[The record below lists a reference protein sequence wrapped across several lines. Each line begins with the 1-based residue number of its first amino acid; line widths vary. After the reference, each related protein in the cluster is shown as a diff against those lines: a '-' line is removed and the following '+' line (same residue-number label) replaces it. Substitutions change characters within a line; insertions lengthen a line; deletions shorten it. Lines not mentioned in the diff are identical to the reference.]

1 MNLEIYVATHKQFQ
15 EKLPKIYKPI
25 LVGSFNK
32 NINEYIRDDTGENQ
46 ISEKNDNYCELTGLY
61 WILKNVNIDYIG
73 LCNYRRYFKGK
84 KNKFIEKDEVND
96 ILKKYDIIL
105 PTRWVYL
112 NTVYDDYEKKHHI
125 KDLLL
130 CKKIIEK
137 KYPKY
142 LKSFDKVVNRNY
154 IFLYNMFICKKEV
167 IDEYFE
173 WIFDIL
179 GELEK
184 IIDISNYDQYQKRIY
199 GFLSERLFNVWL
211 DYKNLKFKEINVI
224 KIGESNWKQFII
236 RSKNTIKR
244 FMNKVKND

>member
-1 MNLEIYVATHKQFQ
+1 
-15 EKLPKIYKPI
+15 
-25 LVGSFNK
+25 
-32 NINEYIRDDTGENQ
+32 
-46 ISEKNDNYCELTGLY
+46 
-61 WILKNVNIDYIG
+61 
-73 LCNYRRYFKGK
+73 
-84 KNKFIEKDEVND
+84 
-96 ILKKYDIIL
+96 
-105 PTRWVYL
+105 
-112 NTVYDDYEKKHHI
+112 
-125 KDLLL
+125 
-130 CKKIIEK
+130 
-137 KYPKY
+137 
-142 LKSFDKVVNRNY
+142 
-154 IFLYNMFICKKEV
+154 MFICKKEV